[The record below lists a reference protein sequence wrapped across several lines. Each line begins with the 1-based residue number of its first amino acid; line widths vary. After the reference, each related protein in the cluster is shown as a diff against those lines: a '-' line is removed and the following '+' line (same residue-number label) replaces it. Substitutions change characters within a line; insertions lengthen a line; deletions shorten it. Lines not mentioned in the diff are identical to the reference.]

1 VHLLLSVLA
10 RAGYRSLW
18 LTVVWLLTGSSQAQL
33 TRTLP
38 EWVLRS
44 WSISDG
50 MPQGTVNDMLQTD
63 NGALW
68 IATFAGLTRFDGL
81 RFRTLDFEALNLPTN
96 RTTGL
101 VSDGVG
107 GLWLLL
113 QSGVVVHLDQDGQEL
128 GRTEAPESGLDCID
142 VQRDHLGRLWLRTG
156 FGVYLLD
163 AGVWRLVLSTTLY
176 GGYHGLVPLADG
188 TMAVVQTDAF
198 SVLGTDGKELV
209 RVPTPCQ
216 TNSAAAF
223 GDRIFILGEG
233 QVFEWADG
241 QLTPWRVAG
250 LAPDESVY
258 CAAETGD
265 GRIWLGTSRGPRIVK
280 VQVDGHWVLEE
291 PLLGVM
297 ECYRGRSM
305 YADREGNVWIGSHGC
320 GVTRARPRWVD
331 QVDASLANTMSVV
344 AMKDGTVLANTECAD
359 VWEYRDEPGK
369 ELRRVARRVILPR
382 LGSTDTDPC
391 VYGQLLDTRG
401 RHWVGAENALYC
413 DAGTGA
419 TAVLEKTYARYRVF
433 ADGGDG
439 VWVAE
444 YEGTLHFFDD
454 VQGLQLTLKLPVGR
468 VYSLLP
474 QADGAVLAGCE
485 SSLWRVTRA
494 GLIQRIGEGQA
505 DLRGELRWMIPR
517 RDGSVW
523 IASYGN
529 GLLRYAD
536 GKVQSLGIE
545 RGLVDA
551 SLSAALDDGAGRLWL
566 MSNIGLMVLPIQDIE
581 VAFADRHARLVPVV
595 LGPEAGVPEGN
606 YGSPPAVLDTTGRAW
621 FCSIAGLVRVDT
633 RRFPFQALQPTAV
646 VDHIRQGDY
655 SVRPALNLSLPPSDE
670 RLRVDY
676 TAFAL
681 SAPERVLFE
690 HRLLGHKEDWYPAS
704 PERFVE
710 YTRLSPGPYTLEL
723 RARNEEGVW
732 SPVTRLEFELLPA
745 WWQTWWFRG
754 TLIVLSALVLFGLH
768 RLRVRIVERD
778 AARLLAAE
786 RARTQ
791 AEEDAS
797 RLRDELAHMSRL
809 STAGEMAS
817 SLAHEVNQPLGAI
830 SANAQAARLMVAH
843 GTTGE
848 LAEVLSD
855 IARQAH
861 QASEVVRRLRSFLQK
876 QTRERVP
883 VELEPVLRDALQLV
897 RLELRDARV
906 EPTVRT
912 QGRTPAVLA
921 DGVQLQQVIIN
932 LCKNSCEACLTRGGG
947 GQLELTLARE
957 DNLAVIEVHDDGPG
971 LEPTVAARMFEPY
984 VSTKRDGMGLGLAIC
999 RSIIESHGGRLTL
1012 VPARMGGVSFRIEL
1026 PLDGTMVRPP
1036 L

>member
-1 VHLLLSVLA
+1 
-10 RAGYRSLW
+10 
-18 LTVVWLLTGSSQAQL
+18 
-33 TRTLP
+33 
-38 EWVLRS
+38 
-44 WSISDG
+44 
-50 MPQGTVNDMLQTD
+50 
-63 NGALW
+63 
-68 IATFAGLTRFDGL
+68 
-81 RFRTLDFEALNLPTN
+81 
-96 RTTGL
+96 
-101 VSDGVG
+101 
-107 GLWLLL
+107 
-113 QSGVVVHLDQDGQEL
+113 
-128 GRTEAPESGLDCID
+128 
-142 VQRDHLGRLWLRTG
+142 
-156 FGVYLLD
+156 
-163 AGVWRLVLSTTLY
+163 
-176 GGYHGLVPLADG
+176 
-188 TMAVVQTDAF
+188 
-198 SVLGTDGKELV
+198 
-209 RVPTPCQ
+209 
-216 TNSAAAF
+216 
-223 GDRIFILGEG
+223 
-233 QVFEWADG
+233 
-241 QLTPWRVAG
+241 
-250 LAPDESVY
+250 
-258 CAAETGD
+258 
-265 GRIWLGTSRGPRIVK
+265 
-280 VQVDGHWVLEE
+280 
-291 PLLGVM
+291 
-297 ECYRGRSM
+297 
-305 YADREGNVWIGSHGC
+305 
-320 GVTRARPRWVD
+320 
-331 QVDASLANTMSVV
+331 
-344 AMKDGTVLANTECAD
+344 
-359 VWEYRDEPGK
+359 
-369 ELRRVARRVILPR
+369 
-382 LGSTDTDPC
+382 
-391 VYGQLLDTRG
+391 
-401 RHWVGAENALYC
+401 
-413 DAGTGA
+413 
-419 TAVLEKTYARYRVF
+419 
-433 ADGGDG
+433 
-439 VWVAE
+439 
-444 YEGTLHFFDD
+444 
-454 VQGLQLTLKLPVGR
+454 
-468 VYSLLP
+468 
-474 QADGAVLAGCE
+474 
-485 SSLWRVTRA
+485 
-494 GLIQRIGEGQA
+494 
-505 DLRGELRWMIPR
+505 
-517 RDGSVW
+517 
-523 IASYGN
+523 
-529 GLLRYAD
+529 
-536 GKVQSLGIE
+536 
-545 RGLVDA
+545 
-551 SLSAALDDGAGRLWL
+551 
-566 MSNIGLMVLPIQDIE
+566 MSNNGLMVLPIE
-581 VAFADRHARLVPVV
+581 NVEAAFRDRHVRLVPVV

-606 YGSPPAVLDTTGRAW
+606 YGSPPACLTDDGQAW
-621 FCSIAGLVRVDT
+621 FCSIAGLVRLDT
-633 RRFPFQALQPTAV
+633 RRFPFQGLQPTAV

-655 SVRPALNLSLPPSDE
+655 SVRPARDLVLPPSEE

-710 YTRLSPGPYTLEL
+710 YTRLAPGPYTLEL

-732 SPVTRLEFELLPA
+732 SPVTRMEFELLPA

-754 TLIVLSALVLFGLH
+754 TLIVLSALVLFALH
-768 RLRVRIVERD
+768 RLRVRIVERN

-912 QGRTPAVLA
+912 QGRTPAVMA

-1026 PLDGTMVRPP
+1026 PLDGTMVLP
-1036 L
+1036 LL